1 LKFRIIELLIVTSVI
16 GLACVSLKRSDP
28 LFETI
33 FFSFTLAFV
42 STSILLTV
50 GRDGGARAFWAGFA
64 ILSLS
69 YLAFAHVPDVDEMVP
84 RHNGPEITTQ
94 LLQLGFNWM
103 HAETYDTTFS
113 SQPGGFFSIADDPF
127 TFGADNDIV
136 STTTDNDDTP
146 QKAAESFSGSL
157 SLIVGGGQRI
167 VADGRSMSFMR
178 IGHAAWALV
187 LGWIGGHFTQA
198 VYDRSRR
205 HKTSG

>member
-1 LKFRIIELLIVTSVI
+1 MFRVIELLTVTSVI

-42 STSILLTV
+42 SASILLAV
-50 GRDGGARAFWAGFA
+50 GRDGGARRFWAGFA

-69 YLAFAHVPDVDEMVP
+69 YLAFAHVPDVDETVP
-84 RHNGPEITTQ
+84 RQNGPEITTQ
-94 LLQLGFNWM
+94 LLRLGFDWM
-103 HAETYDTTFS
+103 HAETYGSNLS
-113 SQPGGFFSIADDPF
+113 SQPAGFFSVADDPF
-127 TFGADNDIV
+127 TVSADDNNA

-146 QKAAESFSGSL
+146 QKAPESFPSNL

-167 VADGRSMSFMR
+167 VADARSMSFMR
-178 IGHAAWALV
+178 IGHAVWALV

-198 VYDRSRR
+198 VYTRSRR
-205 HKTSG
+205 DRTNG